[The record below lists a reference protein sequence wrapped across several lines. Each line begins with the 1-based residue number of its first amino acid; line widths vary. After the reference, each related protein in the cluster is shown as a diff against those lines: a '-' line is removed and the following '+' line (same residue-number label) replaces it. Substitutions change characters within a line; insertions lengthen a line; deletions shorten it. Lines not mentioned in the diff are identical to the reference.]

1 MKLQGRGGQKSMKF
15 FARTSQPL
23 FITAKTRFILEPGSD
38 SMGRNKEPIRL
49 ILAKGNKAHKTKQEI
64 SERKKQEV
72 PVVADDIRPPAFLTT
87 KSEKEKFERIAETL
101 MEIGILSNLDCDVL
115 GRYIRASEDWT
126 AYSKLVKNTQK
137 QLNKYL
143 NDDDTEKVAQY
154 TDLLTKYE
162 SLRVKAFN
170 QCHTCASALGLT
182 ITSRCKI
189 VVPKKNDEP
198 KPNKY
203 TEFIS

>member
-1 MKLQGRGGQKSMKF
+1 MKADNRH
-15 FARTSQPL
+15 APETSINSVVKMHKNKDEEL
-23 FITAKTRFILEPGSD
+23 GSED
-38 SMGRNKEPIRL
+38 MGRNREPISL
-49 ILAKGNKAHKTKQEI
+49 IQAKGKKHLTKQEI
-64 SERKKQEV
+64 SEREKQEV

-101 MEIGILSNLDCDVL
+101 MGIGILSNLDCDVL

-126 AYSKLVKNTQK
+126 SYSKLVKNTQK

-189 VVPKKNDEP
+189 VMPKNDEE
-198 KPNKY
+198 KKENKY
-203 TEFIS
+203 SEFIS